1 MATLTRP
8 KEEGDQNQRTN
19 STNAIED
26 LSSTVPSPF
35 PSIQIKPTTNTR
47 ELQAPERPSV
57 SIEGSN
63 TQESSV
69 DSHAIACTSKEI
81 PVDIRLEEDHT
92 QTVANVLPSI
102 SQVENSCLIALNT
115 LLANARPHFPWAPIL
130 PPRRHS
136 MPSPTSALPSTS
148 IIEQDIT
155 PALNTLLSNLRSLAG
170 EEQGMIQI
178 APESMERSGMISEL
192 HNRVNVLADT
202 LVESDAQLAKSLVSL
217 LAHVERLTQ
226 IQPDSLHT
234 PDAAQLDFAP
244 DQHSLSIYDTLNRQV
259 SHLKAQRTETE
270 GNPRQLEET
279 FAVRNRLEQRILWDR
294 IDDDLE
300 VVSRLCRR
308 RMNAVDP
315 FADDFDD
322 IHRAVSPS
330 LPPEYDP
337 ADYEPPEYR
346 ISHEYSLLQEKEK
359 EKKPRL
365 TVEDDRQ
372 TLNPPRSS
380 TVGIQDEKMRLEFEA
395 VTMAIDRLYQVAPQL
410 HNQRVEL
417 KKKKLEE
424 MERASKATAATS
436 STVNGAQRSRS
447 GSSAEKTEFPRIAS
461 GKGKSKLRDDERD
474 LDNMLLLIGKASS
487 RRLNDQA
494 VIMTDDM
501 KSRIQKAKQQDD
513 EDRRKFVEQ
522 LATHSDAGRLHNQ
535 DATIPSSPRIKDP
548 DALLTLP
555 EFIRE
560 AVPPG
565 IQTTLNDPNALL
577 TLPEF
582 VRESQQMNLANGST
596 ESNGSNSP
604 RPSALEAKEKKT
616 GKSLY
621 KHRSKS
627 FSSAS
632 GAGAWLISKG
642 WMRQP
647 SSLIPNL
654 INDDTSKSPRSQGS
668 IHTQIL
674 NISSL
679 SFMAAG
685 LNVTFVAEFQEYL
698 NTVIIL
704 FKLDGLEH
712 PPKQVILEVVPN
724 PGEGVTSGDR
734 ILVKHGA
741 SWSPPLL
748 LPTRVLLGKF
758 TAQPTGDHYEIK
770 LETPASP
777 QSTGSGPVALLDAV
791 QLTNISPSS
800 FVCSSCSLPLAQNP
814 AAQQATSSEQSING
828 PSPPNLTFKDLPSE
842 YWAELVDAWMCHQDQ
857 KLTERITQGA
867 KEGFWPAKDECLV
880 GGSYLLFEGA
890 SIIKSNTKQT
900 DKKNVSFSSK
910 PVFFGATM
918 LADEKKAFT
927 GLSTSGHSH
936 FFLDL

>member
-1 MATLTRP
+1 
-8 KEEGDQNQRTN
+8 
-19 STNAIED
+19 
-26 LSSTVPSPF
+26 
-35 PSIQIKPTTNTR
+35 
-47 ELQAPERPSV
+47 
-57 SIEGSN
+57 
-63 TQESSV
+63 
-69 DSHAIACTSKEI
+69 
-81 PVDIRLEEDHT
+81 
-92 QTVANVLPSI
+92 
-102 SQVENSCLIALNT
+102 
-115 LLANARPHFPWAPIL
+115 
-130 PPRRHS
+130 
-136 MPSPTSALPSTS
+136 MPSPTSAYPSTS
-148 IIEQDIT
+148 IIEQDTT
-155 PALNTLLSNLRSLAG
+155 PALNTLLNNLRSLAG
-170 EEQGMIQI
+170 EEQGMIQV

-217 LAHVERLTQ
+217 LANVERFTQ
-226 IQPDSLHT
+226 IQPDSLTT

-244 DQHSLSIYDTLNRQV
+244 EQHSLSIYDTLNRQV

-270 GNPRQLEET
+270 DSSRQLEEN

-294 IDDDLE
+294 IDEDLE

-337 ADYEPPEYR
+337 ADFEPPEYR
-346 ISHEYSLLQEKEK
+346 ISYEYSLLPEKEK

-372 TLNPPRSS
+372 TINPPRSS
-380 TVGIQDEKMRLEFEA
+380 TAGIQDEKMRLEFEA

-424 MERASKATAATS
+424 MERASKANSKAAVGTS
-436 STVNGAQRSRS
+436 SGVANNAQRSRS

-461 GKGKSKLRDDERD
+461 NKGKSKLRDEERD

-501 KSRIQKAKQQDD
+501 KLRIQKAKQQDD

-582 VRESQQMNLANGST
+582 VRESQQMKIANGSA
-596 ESNGSNSP
+596 ESNGATTS
-604 RPSALEAKEKKT
+604 RPSALEAREKKT

-627 FSSAS
+627 FSNAS
-632 GAGAWLISKG
+632 GAGAWLMSRG
-642 WMRQP
+642 WMRHP
-647 SSLIPNL
+647 SSLIPSL
-654 INDDTSKSPRSQGS
+654 INDEGSKSPRSQ
-668 IHTQIL
+668 
-674 NISSL
+674 
-679 SFMAAG
+679 AG

-698 NTVIIL
+698 NTVILL
-704 FKLDGLEH
+704 FKLDGYDT
-712 PPKQVILEVVPN
+712 PPKQVTLEVVPN

-758 TAQPTGDHYEIK
+758 TAQPTGEHYEIK
-770 LETPASP
+770 LETPPSP

-791 QLTNISPSS
+791 QLTTLSPSS

-814 AAQQATSSEQSING
+814 VNQQATSSQQ
-828 PSPPNLTFKDLPSE
+828 PSDGLSTANPQRSSLAFKDLPSE

-880 GGSYLLFEGA
+880 GGSYLLFEEA

-900 DKKNVSFSSK
+900 DKKNVSF
-910 PVFFGATM
+910 FQRRILLDAMIF
-918 LADEKKAFT
+918 ADEKKACA
-927 GLSTSGHSH
+927 GLSHQRSMLISSWILGY
-936 FFLDL
+936 FLQRP